1 MMAISIHSLTA
12 KCCNVTW
19 ISCLLHF
26 NFYLGKNSMEIYFVI
41 YLKRHVCNPPM
52 MIAIFGI
59 KTDPQQQH
67 FNHSYYNRWNQTVIL
82 HTFIF
87 ILVIA
92 SGKTSG
98 WECFTLLSLIENVPW
113 KDVSQNHRRG
123 YVFILSVG
131 EDMHSNL
138 CFASTVQK
146 LLATRCFKYVRV
158 FWWQTTNNVR
168 SASSNW
174 LSTSQGKPLPLAL
187 WGALVGT
194 VIWGSIGTTSIPTGT
209 GCIKDVAE
217 AHWQHEIWWQSCWV
231 PLRDQPFRTVKW
243 SAQ

>member
-1 MMAISIHSLTA
+1 MCCCSKCCSVFLLLFCFFKYEIKHTVSMMAISIHSLTA

-67 FNHSYYNRWNQTVIL
+67 FNHSYYNRRNQTVIL

-113 KDVSQNHRRG
+113 KDVSQDHSQSKIICRRG
-123 YVFILSVG
+123 YAFKSL
-131 EDMHSNL
+131 L
-138 CFASTVQK
+138 CIYSAEVASHQM
-146 LLATRCFKYVRV
+146 F
-158 FWWQTTNNVR
+158 
-168 SASSNW
+168 
-174 LSTSQGKPLPLAL
+174 
-187 WGALVGT
+187 
-194 VIWGSIGTTSIPTGT
+194 
-209 GCIKDVAE
+209 
-217 AHWQHEIWWQSCWV
+217 
-231 PLRDQPFRTVKW
+231 
-243 SAQ
+243 